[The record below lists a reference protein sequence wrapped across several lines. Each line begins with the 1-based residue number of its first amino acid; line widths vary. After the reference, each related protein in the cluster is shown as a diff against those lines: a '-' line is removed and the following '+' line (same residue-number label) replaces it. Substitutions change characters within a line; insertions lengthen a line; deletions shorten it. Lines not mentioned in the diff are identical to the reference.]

1 MKDKWITII
10 VGLMSGILMALLVLY
25 MMQMSVY
32 ALFSVSFWIS
42 FVIVCA
48 IPHCFY
54 VVKYE
59 NFNPAVCAN
68 IMILVSYGITL
79 LYGIVISNASQYET
93 IFMNIFVIST
103 IFHISSLLSNLIRVI
118 INRQKQKSEM

>member
-1 MKDKWITII
+1 MKEKWITII
-10 VGLMSGILMALLVLY
+10 VGLMSGILLSLLVLY
-25 MMQMSVY
+25 MMQVSVY

-42 FVIVCA
+42 LVIVCA

-54 VVKYE
+54 VIKNEKFY
-59 NFNPAVCAN
+59 PALCSN
-68 IMILVSYGITL
+68 IMILLSYGITL
-79 LYGIVISNASQYET
+79 LYGIVISNASQYKN
-93 IFMNIFVIST
+93 IFMNIFLIST

>member
-10 VGLMSGILMALLVLY
+10 VGLMSGIVLSLLVLY
-25 MMQMSVY
+25 MMQVSVY

-42 FVIVCA
+42 LVIVCA

-54 VVKYE
+54 VIKHEKFY
-59 NFNPAVCAN
+59 PALCAN
-68 IMILVSYGITL
+68 IMILLSYGITL
-79 LYGIVISNASQYET
+79 LYGIVLSNASQYET

-103 IFHISSLLSNLIRVI
+103 IFHISSLLSNLIRGI
-118 INRQKQKSEM
+118 MNH

>member
-1 MKDKWITII
+1 MKDRWITII

-42 FVIVCA
+42 FVVVCA

-68 IMILVSYGITL
+68 IMILLSYGITL

-93 IFMNIFVIST
+93 IFINIFVIST

-118 INRQKQKSEM
+118 INRQKQKSEK